1 MNSENKFT
9 IIGRLTKDPILRETE
24 KGTKVTN
31 ICVAC
36 EREYK
41 GKDGNKI
48 VDFLDFTLW
57 DKNAENICN
66 ISKQGS
72 LIYLEGYNI
81 TKNFGTEKDPIK
93 ALSPVVTS
101 YKHLAYSLSNK
112 EENKETSIEVE
123 K

>member
-24 KGTKVTN
+24 RGTKVTN

-48 VDFLDFTLW
+48 VDF
-57 DKNAENICN
+57 
-66 ISKQGS
+66 
-72 LIYLEGYNI
+72 
-81 TKNFGTEKDPIK
+81 
-93 ALSPVVTS
+93 
-101 YKHLAYSLSNK
+101 
-112 EENKETSIEVE
+112 
-123 K
+123 

>member
-66 ISKQGS
+66 ITYIFTFKSTFDSESKK
-72 LIYLEGYNI
+72 
-81 TKNFGTEKDPIK
+81 TP
-93 ALSPVVTS
+93 
-101 YKHLAYSLSNK
+101 SLSCLRVK
-112 EENKETSIEVE
+112 IY
-123 K
+123 

>member
-24 KGTKVTN
+24 RGTKVTN

-41 GKDGNKI
+41 GKDGN
-48 VDFLDFTLW
+48 
-57 DKNAENICN
+57 N

-81 TKNFGTEKDPIK
+81 TKNFGTEKEPIK
-93 ALSPVVTS
+93 ALNPVVTS
-101 YKHLAYSLSNK
+101 YKHLAYSLSSK